1 MRPAPCR
8 QAAHARSTLHHAFA
22 IAFPAFRPNRSV
34 VCISTSQQL
43 RDLWSRNVRSIPRG
57 TGSGII
63 GDDQGHVI
71 TDYHVIAGASAARVR
86 RCDGKYITVDA
97 TLAASR

>member
-1 MRPAPCR
+1 MRSRLPSLL
-8 QAAHARSTLHHAFA
+8 AAR
-22 IAFPAFRPNRSV
+22 IVRV
-34 VCISTSQQL
+34 VCISTSQQA
-43 RDLWSRNVRSIPRG
+43 RHPWSRNIGSIPCG

-71 TDYHVIAGASAARVR
+71 TDHHVIAGASAARVR
-86 RCDGKYITVDA
+86 RRDDKCITVDA